1 VSTNSWVATV
11 PVPLS
16 QIAKVGVA
24 VTDNLGN
31 LATRILRYLP
41 DDLYLDNLD
50 AEYAEVSGA
59 WKQSP
64 TFAWGLDARVALLAS
79 NDTARVQWSLPVSWT
94 GPYNLFAQAPAVTNA
109 ATNVSFTVS
118 DGDANPVAQFAVA
131 ALPPGQW
138 IYLGSPVLDAT
149 RSNVL
154 ALAVSGSNQ
163 PNTYAVAD
171 VIKLAP
177 VVAVPPRLENP
188 RLVGTT
194 FSASVATQFGLD
206 YVLEYQTS
214 AGDSAWTLAQSV
226 SGNGIN
232 RILTDASADSTIR
245 FYRVR
250 AQWH

>member
-1 VSTNSWVATV
+1 
-11 PVPLS
+11 
-16 QIAKVGVA
+16 
-24 VTDNLGN
+24 
-31 LATRILRYLP
+31 
-41 DDLYLDNLD
+41 
-50 AEYAEVSGA
+50 
-59 WKQSP
+59 
-64 TFAWGLDARVALLAS
+64 
-79 NDTARVQWSLPVSWT
+79 VQWSLPVSWT
-94 GPYNLFAQAPAVTNA
+94 GHYNLFAQLPAVTNA
-109 ATNVSFTVS
+109 AGNVSFTIS
-118 DGDANPVAQFAVA
+118 DGDSNPVAQFTVA

-138 IYLGSPVLDAT
+138 VYVGSAVLDAT

-154 ALAVSGSNQ
+154 AMVVNGSGQ

-177 VVAVPPRLENP
+177 TVAVPPRLENP

-206 YVLEYQTS
+206 YVLEYRTS

-226 SGNGIN
+226 SGNGTS

>member
-1 VSTNSWVATV
+1 
-11 PVPLS
+11 
-16 QIAKVGVA
+16 
-24 VTDNLGN
+24 
-31 LATRILRYLP
+31 
-41 DDLYLDNLD
+41 
-50 AEYAEVSGA
+50 
-59 WKQSP
+59 
-64 TFAWGLDARVALLAS
+64 
-79 NDTARVQWSLPVSWT
+79 
-94 GPYNLFAQAPAVTNA
+94 
-109 ATNVSFTVS
+109 
-118 DGDANPVAQFAVA
+118 
-131 ALPPGQW
+131 
-138 IYLGSPVLDAT
+138 
-149 RSNVL
+149 
-154 ALAVSGSNQ
+154 LAVSGSNQ

-226 SGNGIN
+226 SGNGIS
-232 RILTDASADSTIR
+232 RTLTDSSADSTNR